1 MIRIAPI
8 AAAALLAATLPSP
21 AAAADT
27 PLPAAVPEAVGMSSE
42 RLGRIG
48 AVLKADIEAGRLPG
62 AVVAIA
68 RRGKLAY
75 FDAFGFRDKE
85 AGVPMTKDTIFALA
99 SMTKPMT
106 SVAIMMLNEEGR
118 LFISDPVG
126 KYLPAIGKMQV
137 GVQKKGADGQVVLET
152 EPPKRAMTLQDL
164 LRHTSGITYGGR
176 GSTPV
181 HKLQPASSGFTGTN
195 MTTAEFIEK
204 LGAAP
209 LLYQPGTTWE
219 YGLSVDVLGAVVEQM
234 SGKSLGG
241 FLQERLWGPLGMTDT
256 SFTIP
261 AEKHARFAKGL
272 ANDPDTGRPQSVLD
286 LTKPLK
292 MECGGGC
299 AAGTAG
305 DYIRFAQM
313 LLDRG
318 RFGGRQ
324 IVAPKTIA
332 FMTADHLGTA
342 AHNNLGPGYGFGLGF
357 TVRLSTGVAGVTGST
372 GDYNWGG
379 AYGTWFW
386 VDPEEEMTTV
396 FMAHAPGPIRL
407 HYRRLL
413 TTLVNQAIVD

>member
-152 EPPKRAMTLQDL
+152 EPPKR
-164 LRHTSGITYGGR
+164 G
-176 GSTPV
+176 
-181 HKLQPASSGFTGTN
+181 
-195 MTTAEFIEK
+195 
-204 LGAAP
+204 
-209 LLYQPGTTWE
+209 
-219 YGLSVDVLGAVVEQM
+219 
-234 SGKSLGG
+234 
-241 FLQERLWGPLGMTDT
+241 
-256 SFTIP
+256 
-261 AEKHARFAKGL
+261 
-272 ANDPDTGRPQSVLD
+272 
-286 LTKPLK
+286 
-292 MECGGGC
+292 
-299 AAGTAG
+299 
-305 DYIRFAQM
+305 
-313 LLDRG
+313 
-318 RFGGRQ
+318 
-324 IVAPKTIA
+324 
-332 FMTADHLGTA
+332 
-342 AHNNLGPGYGFGLGF
+342 
-357 TVRLSTGVAGVTGST
+357 
-372 GDYNWGG
+372 
-379 AYGTWFW
+379 
-386 VDPEEEMTTV
+386 
-396 FMAHAPGPIRL
+396 
-407 HYRRLL
+407 
-413 TTLVNQAIVD
+413 